1 MLRLLKYFKWYY
13 WIVIVF
19 IILFVY
25 IQVSCDLS
33 LADYMQ
39 QIVNIILSKGAQN
52 DELPRIAA
60 EMIGISIGS
69 ILARAATSYLAVRL
83 SADFSRRLR
92 TMVFSKVDSFSME
105 EINSFSTASLIT
117 RTTNDVQQVQQVIMI
132 ALNMAITAPIMAVR
146 GIGKVWGF
154 SGEITAII
162 GVGIVAIVLMVNV
175 IFFIAI
181 PKFKKIQKLV
191 DKLNLVTRENLTGIR
206 VIRAYNG
213 EKYQEDKFKDVND
226 ELTKTNIF
234 VNRAMSLMD
243 PFMFFTLN
251 MINLGILWLGAYLLN
266 DGVLGPLGP
275 GLGKLTAFTMYSMQI
290 IMSFMML
297 TFLFILIPRGSV
309 SANRILEVLNK
320 KVKVKDANNDT
331 PRSDV
336 KGTIEFK
343 DVCFK
348 YPNAESCVI
357 ENVNLKIKQGET
369 VAFVG
374 STGSGKSTLINL
386 VPRFYD
392 VTSGEL
398 LINNINVKDYKL
410 KDLRGLIGYVP
421 QQGILFSGTIASN
434 LSIGENEVSEEKM
447 LEALKVAQAEEFVSK
462 LEEGI
467 NHPIAQGG
475 TNVSGGQKQRLSI
488 ARAIVNNPEIYI
500 FDDSF
505 SALDYKT
512 DRKLRSELKE
522 YTKDA
527 TTLIVAQRI
536 STILHADKIVV
547 LEQGKVVGIGT
558 HKELMKSC
566 EVYQEMAM
574 SQLSKEELDYVK

>member
-1 MLRLLKYFKWYY
+1 
-13 WIVIVF
+13 
-19 IILFVY
+19 
-25 IQVSCDLS
+25 
-33 LADYMQ
+33 
-39 QIVNIILSKGAQN
+39 
-52 DELPRIAA
+52 
-60 EMIGISIGS
+60 
-69 ILARAATSYLAVRL
+69 
-83 SADFSRRLR
+83 
-92 TMVFSKVDSFSME
+92 
-105 EINSFSTASLIT
+105 
-117 RTTNDVQQVQQVIMI
+117 
-132 ALNMAITAPIMAVR
+132 
-146 GIGKVWGF
+146 
-154 SGEITAII
+154 
-162 GVGIVAIVLMVNV
+162 
-175 IFFIAI
+175 
-181 PKFKKIQKLV
+181 
-191 DKLNLVTRENLTGIR
+191 
-206 VIRAYNG
+206 
-213 EKYQEDKFKDVND
+213 
-226 ELTKTNIF
+226 
-234 VNRAMSLMD
+234 MSLMD

-251 MINLGILWLGAYLLN
+251 MINGILWLGAYLLN

-297 TFLFILIPRGSV
+297 TFLFILIPEV
-309 SANRILEVLNK
+309 VYLHNRILEVLNK
-320 KVKVKDANNDT
+320 KVKVKDADNDT

-386 VPRFYD
+386 VPRFMMLHQ
-392 VTSGEL
+392 EL

-475 TNVSGGQKQRLSI
+475 N
-488 ARAIVNNPEIYI
+488 
-500 FDDSF
+500 
-505 SALDYKT
+505 
-512 DRKLRSELKE
+512 
-522 YTKDA
+522 
-527 TTLIVAQRI
+527 
-536 STILHADKIVV
+536 
-547 LEQGKVVGIGT
+547 
-558 HKELMKSC
+558 
-566 EVYQEMAM
+566 
-574 SQLSKEELDYVK
+574 